1 MTVLTQF
8 LYFCITGTESIVL
21 IHVVQ
26 PFSMHVITGFISIW
40 YMTATHVESSTATD
54 QATAA
59 FQLIER
65 LVGPTRVQAF
75 NLTIAPTDDGT
86 ESFTLAPGPC
96 CTISGSSGVALASG
110 FNWYLKYIAK
120 REVSYPLDGEDML
133 NISALPKEWPPIPKL
148 LKQTSLFKWRYYM
161 NVVTHSYSASFWDLE
176 RWMQEIDW

>member
-1 MTVLTQF
+1 MHFFGGFLKIWCVVVTHTV
-8 LYFCITGTESIVL
+8 
-21 IHVVQ
+21 
-26 PFSMHVITGFISIW
+26 
-40 YMTATHVESSTATD
+40 SSTAAPD

-65 LVGPTRVQAF
+65 LVGSTKAQAF
-75 NLTIAPTDDGT
+75 KLSLAPTNDGIS
-86 ESFTLAPGPC
+86 SFTIAPGPC

-120 REVSYPLDGEDML
+120 REISYPLDGESML
-133 NISALPKEWPPIPKL
+133 NISALPVRWPPIPKL
-148 LKQTSLFKWRYYM
+148 LKQRSSFKWRYYM

>member
-1 MTVLTQF
+1 MF
-8 LYFCITGTESIVL
+8 YNRDRL
-21 IHVVQ
+21 IHYSHSLIRVVQ
-26 PFSMHVITGFISIW
+26 SCSMHVITGLIKLWFIITIHVRSS
-40 YMTATHVESSTATD
+40 MATN
-54 QATAA
+54 QANAA

-65 LVGPTRVQAF
+65 LVGPIRAQAF
-75 NLTIAPTDDGT
+75 NLTITQADDGA
-86 ESFTLAPGPC
+86 ESFTLVPGPC
-96 CTISGSSGVALASG
+96 CAISGSSGVALASG

-133 NISALPKEWPPIPKL
+133 NISALPKTWPPIPKL